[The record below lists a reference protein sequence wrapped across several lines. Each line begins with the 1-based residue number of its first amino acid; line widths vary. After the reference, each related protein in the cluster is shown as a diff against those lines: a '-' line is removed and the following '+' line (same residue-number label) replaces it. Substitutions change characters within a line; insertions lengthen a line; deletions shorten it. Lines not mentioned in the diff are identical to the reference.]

1 MSHASCPCCSS
12 TLLRH
17 IRHSGVYWY
26 CSHCH
31 SEMPNF
37 AEHTQRGILGLSQV
51 SVNTA
56 LVLQFERSKVAAAS

>member
-1 MSHASCPCCSS
+1 
-12 TLLRH
+12 
-17 IRHSGVYWY
+17 
-26 CSHCH
+26 
-31 SEMPNF
+31 MPNF